1 MLTSLKCIF
10 LLFVLAGCQK
20 SPRRQVKLWSQKI
33 EPSIWL
39 DPPIHNLRCCR
50 FHAGKV
56 RMTTWRKWGGIR
68 IDATLLAR
76 LHPGQALAVAIPASL
91 AGRRQNRQG
100 SP

>member
-10 LLFVLAGCQK
+10 LLFVLAGR
-20 SPRRQVKLWSQKI
+20 SPKA
-33 EPSIWL
+33 PSETMVAKNRTIHWL

-68 IDATLLAR
+68 IDATRLAR
-76 LHPGQALAVAIPASL
+76 LHPRSGPLAVAIPAI
-91 AGRRQNRQG
+91 Q
-100 SP
+100 